1 MTASECM
8 KVFDLHHRLLVIYEP
23 NEALMWLVTPQ
34 KSLGTRLPCELLGE
48 RDGFQKIL
56 TLITQITD
64 SAYT

>member
-34 KSLGTRLPCELLGE
+34 QLLNSRKPCELLAE
-48 RDGFQKIL
+48 KDGFSKIL
-56 TLITQITD
+56 TVIAQITD